1 MRTTR
6 KPDAPLV
13 RDGQQIALRIDP
25 EAHAA
30 LGTLCQVYGLSQRA
44 MLETLIL
51 GKAATIKDL
60 QP

>member
-1 MRTTR
+1 MRAR

-13 RDGQQIALRIDP
+13 RDGQQIALRLDP

-30 LGTLCQVYGLSQRA
+30 LAELCQVYGLSQRA
-44 MLETLIL
+44 MLEVLIL
-51 GKAATIKDL
+51 GKAATVRSL